1 MVALLCV
8 NVNKLMV
15 NIAFLLRVCYYKHKM
30 NPEQPYENGQPMSP
44 VVNGQVPSPQAPT
57 YQPQQPP
64 VAPASQPAPNAYNPV
79 VPSSPT
85 AQPHNA
91 NPYEFIFSE
100 KHQPKQGLFSGASMT
115 KRIMVIVGGLVV
127 LAVLAAILMS
137 LFVPKDTS
145 LEKLTSILQEQEEI
159 VRVADLSSASAANVD
174 VKNLAVNVSLSV
186 GTNST
191 SLQTY
196 LTTHKVKITKA
207 LLATKQDSKT
217 DTLLTNA
224 KSTNT
229 FDHTAAQ
236 TLQSLLVTYR
246 SDLNT
251 TYQDVKGTNAR
262 KELLNS
268 YKNADLL
275 ITEANKVVGQ

>member
-1 MVALLCV
+1 
-8 NVNKLMV
+8 
-15 NIAFLLRVCYYKHKM
+15 M
-30 NPEQPYENGQPMSP
+30 NPEQPYQGGQPPIQGADGQTTPAP
-44 VVNGQVPSPQAPT
+44 VPQ
-57 YQPQQPP
+57 YQPQQATFAPSQQP
-64 VAPASQPAPNAYNPV
+64 AASGYAAAPTAPAPA
-79 VPSSPT
+79 
-85 AQPHNA
+85 AQPNGT

-100 KHQPKQGLFSGASMT
+100 KHQPKQGVFEGASMT
-115 KRIMVIVGGLVV
+115 KRIMVIVGGLIV
-127 LAVLAAILMS
+127 LVVLAAILVS
-137 LFVPKDTS
+137 VFVPKDTS
-145 LEKLTSILQEQEEI
+145 LEKLTSIMQEQEEI
-159 VRVADLSSASAANVD
+159 VRVADLSSASATSVD
-174 VKNLAVNVSLSV
+174 VKNLAANVSLSV
-186 GTNST
+186 GTNAT

-196 LTTHKVKITKA
+196 LTAHKVKITKV

-246 SDLNT
+246 ADLNT
-251 TYQDVKGTNAR
+251 TYRDVKGTNAR

-268 YKNADLL
+268 YKNADIL